1 MAYGL
6 TIVILLALLIA
17 VQLGWW
23 SWRRLVARETQQQE
37 RRTFESWRETPPEEG
52 GAADGSDSA

>member
-6 TIVILLALLIA
+6 AFVIILVLLL
-17 VQLGWW
+17 VGQLGWW
-23 SWRRLVARETQQQE
+23 SWRRLVARETQQRE

-52 GAADGSDSA
+52 GAADGKDSV

>member
-6 TIVILLALLIA
+6 ALVIILVLLIA

-23 SWRRLVARETQQQE
+23 SWRRPVARETQQRE
-37 RRTFESWRETPPEEG
+37 RRTFESWHEPPPDEPGAPG
-52 GAADGSDSA
+52 GNQPA

>member
-6 TIVILLALLIA
+6 ALVIILVLLL
-17 VQLGWW
+17 VGQLGWW

-52 GAADGSDSA
+52 STADGKDSA

>member
-6 TIVILLALLIA
+6 ALVLILVLLIA

-23 SWRRLVARETQQQE
+23 SWRRLVARETEQRE
-37 RRTFESWRETPPEEG
+37 RRTFESWREAPAEEG
-52 GAADGSDSA
+52 GATDGKDSA

>member
-6 TIVILLALLIA
+6 ALAIIVVLLIA

-23 SWRRLVARETQQQE
+23 SWRRLVARETQQRE
-37 RRTFESWRETPPEEG
+37 RRTFESWRETPPDED
-52 GAADGSDSA
+52 GAAEGNHTG

>member
-6 TIVILLALLIA
+6 ALAIIVVLLIA

-23 SWRRLVARETQQQE
+23 SWRRLVARETQQRE
-37 RRTFESWRETPPEEG
+37 RRTFESWRETPLDED
-52 GAADGSDSA
+52 GAAEGNHTG